1 MILLAL
7 QNNFNLDIK
16 EGFNF
21 ILSHLQDPMKAQSV
35 AVVTG
40 SSSGIGF
47 ETSLLLA
54 RNGYHT
60 YASMRNLVK
69 SKTITE
75 IVNREKLPL
84 QVVQLDVDDDKS
96 VKDAVYKIESEQG
109 RIDVIVNNAGYLL
122 IGPLEELS
130 IKEFKEQFETNFFG
144 VIRAIK
150 EVLPIMRRQRAGT
163 IVNISSLA
171 GRIGLPL
178 NSPYVSSKFALE
190 GLSESIAYEI
200 EQFGIKV
207 ILIEPG
213 YIKTNVASSFKTG
226 KNAVVIADNKN
237 NSPYAEFTQNRI
249 AALGPRV
256 EAGLDPI
263 EVAKLILKAATSE
276 NPDLRYLVGNGAI
289 KLMDMRKYFR

>member
-1 MILLAL
+1 
-7 QNNFNLDIK
+7 
-16 EGFNF
+16 
-21 ILSHLQDPMKAQSV
+21 MKAQSV
-35 AVVTG
+35 ALVTG

-60 YASMRNLVK
+60 YASMRNLGK

-75 IVNREKLPL
+75 ISNREKLPL
-84 QVVQLDVDDDKS
+84 SVIQLDVDDDKS
-96 VKDAVYKIESEQG
+96 VKDAIYRIDNEQG
-109 RIDVIVNNAGYLL
+109 RIDVVVNNAGYLL

-130 IKEFKEQFETNFFG
+130 IREFKEQFETNFFG
-144 VIRAIK
+144 AIRVIK
-150 EVLPIMRRQRAGT
+150 EVLPILRRQRAGT

-190 GLSESIAYEI
+190 GLSESMAYEI

-207 ILIEPG
+207 VLVEPG
-213 YIKTNVASSFKTG
+213 YIKTNVANSFKTG
-226 KNAVVIADNKN
+226 KNVVVTAANKKN

-249 AALGPRV
+249 AALGPSV

-263 EVAKLILKAATSE
+263 EVAKVILKAATSE
-276 NPDLRYLVGNGAI
+276 NPDLRYLIGEGAV
-289 KLMDMRKYFR
+289 KLMDMRKNTSDENFRRLIMERFT

>member
-1 MILLAL
+1 MQGEKSAAL
-7 QNNFNLDIK
+7 
-16 EGFNF
+16 
-21 ILSHLQDPMKAQSV
+21 
-35 AVVTG
+35 VTG

-60 YASMRNLVK
+60 YASMRNLKK
-69 SKTITE
+69 SKNIVE
-75 IVNREKLPL
+75 IANREKLPL
-84 QVVQLDVDDDKS
+84 QVIQLDVDDDNS
-96 VKDAVYKIESEQG
+96 VKDAIYRIENEQG
-109 RIDVIVNNAGYLL
+109 RIDVVVNNAGYLL

-130 IKEFKEQFETNFFG
+130 IEEFKEQFETNFFG
-144 VIRAIK
+144 AIRVIK
-150 EVLPIMRRQRAGT
+150 EVLPIMRKQRAGT

-190 GLSESIAYEI
+190 GLSESMAYEI

-207 ILIEPG
+207 VLVEPG
-213 YIKTNVASSFKTG
+213 YIKTNVANSFKTG
-226 KNAVVIADNKN
+226 KNVIVTAADNKS

-249 AALGPRV
+249 AALGPNV

-263 EVAKLILKAATSE
+263 EVAKIILKAATSE
-276 NPDLRYLVGNGAI
+276 NPDLRYLVGQGAV
-289 KLMDMRKYFR
+289 KLMNMRKNTSDENFRKLIMESVLRK

>member
-1 MILLAL
+1 
-7 QNNFNLDIK
+7 
-16 EGFNF
+16 
-21 ILSHLQDPMKAQSV
+21 MKAQSV
-35 AVVTG
+35 ALVTG

-60 YASMRNLVK
+60 YASMRNLEK

-75 IVNREKLPL
+75 ISNREKLPL
-84 QVVQLDVDDDKS
+84 SVIQLDVDDDKS
-96 VKDAVYKIESEQG
+96 VKDAIYRIENGQG
-109 RIDVIVNNAGYLL
+109 RIDVVVNNAGYLL

-130 IKEFKEQFETNFFG
+130 IREFKEQFETNFFG
-144 VIRAIK
+144 AIRVIK
-150 EVLPIMRRQRAGT
+150 EVLPILRRQRAGT

-190 GLSESIAYEI
+190 GLSESMAYEI

-207 ILIEPG
+207 VLVEPG
-213 YIKTNVASSFKTG
+213 YIKTNVANSFKTG
-226 KNAVVIADNKN
+226 KNVVVTAANKKN
-237 NSPYAEFTQNRI
+237 NSPYAEFIQNRI
-249 AALGPRV
+249 AALGPSV

-263 EVAKLILKAATSE
+263 EVAKVILKAATSE
-276 NPDLRYLVGNGAI
+276 NPDLRYLIGEGAV
-289 KLMDMRKYFR
+289 KLMDMRKNTSDENFRRLIMERFT

>member
-1 MILLAL
+1 
-7 QNNFNLDIK
+7 
-16 EGFNF
+16 
-21 ILSHLQDPMKAQSV
+21 MKAQSV
-35 AVVTG
+35 ALVTG

-60 YASMRNLVK
+60 YASMRNLGK

-75 IVNREKLPL
+75 ISNREKLPL
-84 QVVQLDVDDDKS
+84 SVIQLDVDDDKS
-96 VKDAVYKIESEQG
+96 VKDAIYRIDNEQG
-109 RIDVIVNNAGYLL
+109 RIDVVVNNAGYLL

-130 IKEFKEQFETNFFG
+130 IREFKEQFETIFG
-144 VIRAIK
+144 AIRVIK
-150 EVLPIMRRQRAGT
+150 EVLPIKRRQRAGI

-190 GLSESIAYEI
+190 GLSESMAYEI
-200 EQFGIKV
+200 EQFGIKLV
-207 ILIEPG
+207 LIEPG
-213 YIKTNVASSFKTG
+213 YIKTNVANSFKTG
-226 KNAVVIADNKN
+226 KNVVVTAANKKN

-249 AALGPRV
+249 AALGPSV

-263 EVAKLILKAATSE
+263 EVAKVILKAATSE
-276 NPDLRYLVGNGAI
+276 NPDLRYLIGEGAV
-289 KLMDMRKYFR
+289 KLMDMRKNTSDENFRRLIMERFT